1 MYKGH
6 SNIAADIM
14 NDVLEKKE
22 KSYNLRNY
30 VHFTQRNIKSAYY
43 GSETILS
50 LGPKIQILLP
60 ECIKDSENV
69 NNFKSKI

>member
-50 LGPKIQILLP
+50 LGPKIRILLP
-60 ECIKDSENV
+60 QCIKDSENV